1 MAREADL
8 LDLVG
13 REPDERLLG
22 EDAAQ
27 LPEALGRPYALP
39 SLPARA
45 RIVAAGATMTGVTL
59 LGGLALIVL
68 AAVEVVAVGL
78 NATAIAALL
87 VGLILVATHW
97 GWVHV
102 AEVSAN
108 ALEARRHQ
116 DVHADRRRWLAA
128 IEPYTRWSVSTSPGE
143 DGSITIVTARHRPV
157 PVGERGFTF
166 RREIEDRETHSA
178 DEPAASVAERA
189 ELMRR
194 DAAAATARERERY
207 EIANHAFQRT
217 LLARDD
223 EQQRLAALRA
233 ASEAL
238 SAQINSNL
246 RDPPLTE

>member
-1 MAREADL
+1 
-8 LDLVG
+8 
-13 REPDERLLG
+13 
-22 EDAAQ
+22 
-27 LPEALGRPYALP
+27 
-39 SLPARA
+39 
-45 RIVAAGATMTGVTL
+45 MTGVTL